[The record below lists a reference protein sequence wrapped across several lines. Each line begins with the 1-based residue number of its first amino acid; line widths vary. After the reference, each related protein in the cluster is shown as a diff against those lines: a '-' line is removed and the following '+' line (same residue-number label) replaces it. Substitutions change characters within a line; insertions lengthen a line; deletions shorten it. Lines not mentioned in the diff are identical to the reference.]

1 MKRILPSFR
10 AAIVFEAAARHSSFT
25 RAAEEL
31 GLTQSAVSR
40 QISQLESF
48 LGVRLFERIR
58 KNVVLTEVGA
68 NYADNIRISLDRA
81 EAATLDLLTSVDGGG
96 LLRIASLATF
106 ASLWLAPRLVGF
118 VKSHPDI
125 AFQLSTYQH
134 KTFDFTANDPDI
146 VIHYGEPSWPNG
158 IVNLLMGEEIVPVCT
173 REYMIEKKLREP
185 GDLQRATLIQQ
196 TTRPDAWE
204 DWLAAAGT
212 SAVYPLHGPRFEQ
225 YSMIIEGALSG
236 LGVGAV
242 PYFLV
247 EGQLAAGTLVLPF
260 DIRVAS
266 RLSYY
271 LVYPESKRNLNA
283 IQAFRWWIMREAQA
297 TNAAQHLLRQ

>member
-10 AAIVFEAAARHSSFT
+10 STIAFEAAARHSNFT

-40 QISQLESF
+40 QIAQLESF

-68 NYADNIRISLDRA
+68 SYANNIRISLDRA
-81 EAATLDLLTSVDGGG
+81 EAATLDLLTAASGGG
-96 LLRIASLATF
+96 VLHITSLATF
-106 ASLWLAPRLVGF
+106 AALWLAPRLVSF
-118 VKSHPDI
+118 VRSHPDI

-134 KTFDFTANDPDI
+134 KTFGLGDNSPDI
-146 VIHYGEPSWPNG
+146 VIHYGEPSWPEG
-158 IVNLLMGEEIVPVCT
+158 IVNLLMGEEIVPVCS
-173 REYMIEKKLREP
+173 REYMEANNLRAP
-185 GDLQRATLIQQ
+185 NDLRRAMLIQQ

-204 DWLAAAGT
+204 DWLAAAD
-212 SAVYPLHGPRFEQ
+212 APLVNALHGPRFEQ

-242 PYFLV
+242 PYFLI
-247 EGQLAAGTLVLPF
+247 ENQLADGTLVAPF
-260 DIRVAS
+260 DIRVKS
-266 RLSYY
+266 RMSYY
-271 LVYPESKRNLNA
+271 LVYPEAKRNLESVH
-283 IQAFRWWIMREAQA
+283 AFRRWIMREAQV
-297 TNAAQHLLRQ
+297 TNAGLRPMPA